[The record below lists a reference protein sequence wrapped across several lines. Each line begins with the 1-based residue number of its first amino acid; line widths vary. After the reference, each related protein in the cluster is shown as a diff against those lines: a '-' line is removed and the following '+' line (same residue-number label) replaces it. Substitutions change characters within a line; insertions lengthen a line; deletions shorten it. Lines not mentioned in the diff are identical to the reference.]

1 MKEGNRSDSSFS
13 LCILLQ
19 GGGGEVE
26 GEGDIEG
33 GGGGEID
40 EEGDKVRDESHRCS

>member
-1 MKEGNRSDSSFS
+1 M
-13 LCILLQ
+13 
-19 GGGGEVE
+19 E

-40 EEGDKVRDESHRCS
+40 EVGDKVRDESHRCS